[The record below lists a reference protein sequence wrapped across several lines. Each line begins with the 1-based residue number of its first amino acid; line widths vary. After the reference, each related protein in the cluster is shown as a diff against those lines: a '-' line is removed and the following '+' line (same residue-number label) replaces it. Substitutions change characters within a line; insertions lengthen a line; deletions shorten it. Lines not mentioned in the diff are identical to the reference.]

1 MKTATIT
8 QAKNGLS
15 ALIDRVKG
23 GESILILDRGTPV
36 ARLEPIAGGVSDDG
50 RLERLERAGLIRRGV
65 AAPPVDLIRQRGPAL
80 PPGVSLVDYVIEER
94 REGR

>member
-15 ALIDRVKG
+15 ALIDRVKS

-36 ARLEPIAGGVSDDG
+36 ARLEPIVGVGDAEG
-50 RLERLERAGLIRRGV
+50 RLERLERAGLARRGLT
-65 AAPPVDLIRQRGPAL
+65 APPVDLISQPAPAL
-80 PPGVSLVDYVIEER
+80 PTGVSLVDYVIEER

>member
-36 ARLEPIAGGVSDDG
+36 ARLEPIVRAGNDDG
-50 RLERLERAGLIRRGV
+50 RLDRLERAGLIRRGV
-65 AAPPVDLIRQRGPAL
+65 VGPPVDLISQPGPAL
-80 PPGVSLVDYVIEER
+80 PRQVSLVDYVIEER

>member
-15 ALIDRVKG
+15 ALIDRVKA
-23 GESILILDRGTPV
+23 GESVLILDRGTPV
-36 ARLEPIAGGVSDDG
+36 ARLEPVVGSGTSDG
-50 RLERLERAGLIRRGV
+50 RLARLERAGIIRRGV
-65 AAPPVDLIRQRGPAL
+65 AAPPVDLIMQSGPLA
-80 PPGVSLVDYVIEER
+80 PPGASVLEALLEER

>member
-36 ARLEPIAGGVSDDG
+36 ARLEPIIGGAGDG
-50 RLERLERAGLIRRGV
+50 RVARLERAGLARRGL
-65 AAPPVDLIRQRGPAL
+65 AAPPVDLISRPGPAL
-80 PPGVSLVDYVIEER
+80 PDGVSLVDYVIEER

>member
-15 ALIDRVKG
+15 ALIDRVKS
-23 GESILILDRGTPV
+23 GESVLILDRGTPV
-36 ARLEPIAGGVSDDG
+36 ARLEPVVGAGDAEG
-50 RLERLERAGLIRRGV
+50 RLERLERAGLIRRGI
-65 AAPPVDLIRQRGPAL
+65 AAPPVDLISQPGPAL
-80 PPGVSLVDYVIEER
+80 SAGVNLVDYVIEER

>member
-1 MKTATIT
+1 MRRATIT

-15 ALIDRVKG
+15 ALIDQVKA

-36 ARLEPIAGGVSDDG
+36 ARLEPIVGSGTGDG
-50 RLERLERAGLIRRGV
+50 RLERLERAGLIRRGL
-65 AAPPVDLIRQRGPAL
+65 AAPPVDLISRPGPAL
-80 PPGVSLVDYVIEER
+80 PDGVSLVEYVIEER